1 MQLRIGSGDDS
12 DVEQRPLVE
21 SDRGTVLV
29 AIRDDHGAP
38 ALTPMRLIVEV
49 EEGGATSP
57 LSAMGVDGA
66 SARYRPAL
74 RRRWHLAP
82 CAVVARALDPSS
94 DQVEATARRELLS
107 RGEHTCARVSRG
119 VFYFVA
125 AYLCLLVQ
133 EIETVRGAIGWA
145 TALPLVGAAI
155 VAFFGAARMKLAT
168 WLSRPW
174 IAASVAFT
182 TLLLALLARRGVTLV
197 VNQSL
202 EEVKTGSTRVA
213 PGKRSVVLSVDLEP
227 SQCDASKEPP
237 TLPDEKRC
245 VTFPEDVGLLD
256 RVSELLGLRR
266 VVVGCAPQAIPP
278 AKRDAWRKTGECAP
292 KDGLLVEDADLR
304 LLQNTT
310 DVIPP
315 ERLSVQLRKGAD
327 IHLQRPDA
335 ASRWKLHFSSEAPP
349 SAQSPAQ
356 QRGAELLLVMQGTDA
371 WREIATRIRGSAAK
385 ALTPVAHREKGVG
398 LLEARVMMDT
408 MPLGRLSVPLVGAD
422 PVASCWL
429 ADMGSR
435 VSAFVLGTDARAA
448 VRWRSEASEL
458 ASSVPLCWTR
468 SERPE
473 HGELHLDAHWAAGSD
488 WTIELPRILVPK
500 SLIVWDPA
508 ERHWGELA
516 CPAASGSAETSNDA
530 RWSIGPL
537 LVRNPRAE
545 LKLLK
550 AGRAAPD
557 AKFREPKEVA
567 NTWEFGSGREPGSWF
582 WMCWPSDVGP
592 PAALGTTS
600 LWSLKRIGARVYEAQ
615 AGQRPCTLDVHGTDQ
630 APDRACTPMSDE
642 RRDSWFKV
650 YGKRRPDCAPPR
662 SRICE

>member
-1 MQLRIGSGDDS
+1 MGSGDDS

-29 AIRDDHGAP
+29 TIQDDHGAP
-38 ALTPMRLIVEV
+38 AQTPTRLIVEV
-49 EEGGATSP
+49 EEGGVTSP
-57 LSAMGVDGA
+57 LSAIEVDGA

-74 RRRWHLAP
+74 RRRWHLSR
-82 CAVVARALDPSS
+82 CAVVARAVDPSS
-94 DQVEATARRELLS
+94 DLVEATARRELLS
-107 RGEHTCARVSRG
+107 RAEHTCARVSRG
-119 VFYFVA
+119 VFYFFA
-125 AYLCLLVQ
+125 AYICLLVQ
-133 EIETVRGAIGWA
+133 EIETVRGAVGWA

-155 VAFFGAARMKLAT
+155 VASFGAARVKLAT

-182 TLLLALLARRGVTLV
+182 TLLLALLARSRVTLV

-202 EEVKTGSTRVA
+202 ELVKTDSTPVA
-213 PGKRSVVLSVDLEP
+213 PGKRSVVLRVDLEP
-227 SQCDASKEPP
+227 SQCDESATRQGGPS
-237 TLPDEKRC
+237 C
-245 VTFPEDVGLLD
+245 VVFPEDVGLLD
-256 RVSELLGLRR
+256 RVSELLGVHR
-266 VVVGCAPQAIPP
+266 VVVGCAPQPIPP

-292 KDGLLVEDADLR
+292 KDGLVVEDADLE
-304 LLQNTT
+304 LLQSAG
-310 DVIPP
+310 DVIRP
-315 ERLSVQLRKGAD
+315 ERLTVQLTKGAD
-327 IHLQRPDA
+327 VRLQRPDA
-335 ASRWKLHFSSEAPP
+335 TSRWKLRFSSEALA
-349 SAQSPAQ
+349 SAQPPAQ

-371 WREIATRIRGSAAK
+371 WREIATRVRGSAAN
-385 ALTPVAHREKGVG
+385 ALTPVAHRANGVA

-408 MPLGRLSVPLVGAD
+408 MPLGRLSVPLSGTG

-448 VRWRSEASEL
+448 VRWRAEASEL
-458 ASSVPLCWTR
+458 ASSVPLCWTS

-516 CPAASGSAETSNDA
+516 CPAASGSAEASNDA

-545 LKLLK
+545 LKVLK

-567 NTWEFGSGREPGSWF
+567 NTWEFGSGREPESWF
-582 WMCWPSDVGP
+582 WMCWPSDAGP

-600 LWSLKRIGARVYEAQ
+600 LWSLKRIGARVYEAR
-615 AGQRPCTLDVHGTDQ
+615 AGQRPCTLDVHGADQ
-630 APDRACTPMSDE
+630 TPDRACTPMSDE

-650 YGKRRPDCAPPR
+650 YGKRRPDCAPPS